1 VTGWPAVGGFFGR
14 GRCHDG
20 GSGTVLVLG
29 LIGVGVV
36 LVTFVTALGDAVV
49 ARHRAEA
56 AADLAVLAAA
66 GSDCTGAAAV
76 AAANGGTLTACS
88 RLPDGSCVVRV
99 AVPVALASRLLPAGE
114 RPLAHADARAGPP
127 ELVASAGTGPH
138 VPAAG
143 ERPDPGTVRPG

>member
-1 VTGWPAVGGFFGR
+1 MTGRSAAGGSFGR
-14 GRCHDG
+14 GRRYDG
-20 GSGTVLVLG
+20 GSGTILVLG

-36 LVTFVTALGDAVV
+36 LVTFVTALGGAVV

-56 AADLAVLAAA
+56 AADLAALAAA

-76 AAANGGTLTACS
+76 AAANGGTLSACS
-88 RLPDGSCVVRV
+88 RLADGSCVVRV
-99 AVPVALASRLLPAGE
+99 AVPVAPASRLLPAGE

-127 ELVASAGTGPH
+127 ELVDPAGAGAH